1 MPPLQTHTVEGY
13 SYLKKPTLLGSVV
26 LYLKSQ
32 LVWPDVLRWK
42 GSVLLP
48 TLPGVIGMTGFSC
61 LVCLFHLTFEISI
74 SVPVSVLGTVSV
86 ALGLL
91 LAFRVNTAY
100 DRYWEGRKLIQT
112 VTATIRNVARQVW
125 INIPEETE
133 QDHLEKMRC
142 VKLLLAFFV
151 ATKHHLRHEYGT
163 HYYDLEVLLP
173 PKWEPASSV
182 KKKKAGT
189 VPEGQNM
196 TQTTAKLNI
205 NLNDTV
211 QPNAVAGRSTSVNAP
226 SAIKRREFH
235 VFDRAPAI
243 MVSLTDSIKPKQH
256 DGYMESD
263 DPTHIANVR
272 RSLIQQEF
280 PNSDFVQASTA
291 QIKSTMTGANLE
303 QTIGDEE
310 EQQVSRL
317 LDEAVNLPPASAVPD
332 SPGEEDDD
340 GNDDDNHGE
349 GRSRATVADMKKMGS
364 KTQADLHHIKNRI
377 RNQHQKFKKRH
388 LDHSEFTSEE
398 DLPYQGDSDLS
409 LPLEILFRVALYINQ
424 AKAAN
429 KIEST
434 LVSVTTNSID
444 ILVNSLTAF
453 ERIVHTPIPKA
464 YNIHLKQAVVLYIFF
479 LPFALVDT
487 LAWIVAPVVAL
498 VSFTLFGIEAIGA
511 EIENPFG
518 YDDND
523 LPLNRYCDELKK
535 EVEYIIYHIP
545 TQSTSILLDGQ

>member
-1 MPPLQTHTVEGY
+1 MPTLQTHTVEGY
-13 SYLKKPTLLGSVV
+13 SYLKKPTFLGSVWI
-26 LYLKSQ
+26 YTKEQ

-48 TLPGVIGMTGFSC
+48 TLPGVFVMTTISC
-61 LVCLFHLTFEISI
+61 LVCLFHVTFEVAIGI
-74 SVPVSVLGTVSV
+74 PVSVLGTVSV

-133 QDHLEKMRC
+133 RDHLEKMRC
-142 VKLLLAFFV
+142 IKLLLAFFV
-151 ATKHHLRHEYGT
+151 ATKHHLRHEYGI
-163 HYYDLEVLLP
+163 HYKDLEVLLP
-173 PKWEPASSV
+173 PKWEPASVSKNKESEEHPELV
-182 KKKKAGT
+182 KKPMTSPIIHIDLDSDDETRQGPGEEADGT
-189 VPEGQNM
+189 VKP
-196 TQTTAKLNI
+196 ALKKKLHI
-205 NLNDTV
+205 LS
-211 QPNAVAGRSTSVNAP
+211 Q
-226 SAIKRREFH
+226 
-235 VFDRAPAI
+235 APAVMLSI
-243 MVSLTDSIKPKQH
+243 TDSIKPKNH
-256 DGYMESD
+256 GNYMESD
-263 DPTHIANVR
+263 DPTHISNVR
-272 RSLIQQEF
+272 RSLIEQEF
-280 PNSDFVQASTA
+280 PNSTMPQMSTV
-291 QIKSTMTGANLE
+291 NLKNSISGSSNGRR
-303 QTIGDEE
+303 TLSREE
-310 EQQVSRL
+310 YGSGL
-317 LDEAVNLPPASAVPD
+317 LDESVNLLPEQAVQD
-332 SPGEEDDD
+332 Y
-340 GNDDDNHGE
+340 
-349 GRSRATVADMKKMGS
+349 GS
-364 KTQADLHHIKNRI
+364 STGVRDVPNSKSEHIKR
-377 RNQHQKFKKRH
+377 RFLGQHRKSIKRH

-424 AKAAN
+424 AKAAE

-434 LVSVTTNSID
+434 LVSVTTSSID

-464 YNIHLKQAVVLYIFF
+464 YNIHLKQAVVMYIFF

-487 LAWIVAPVVAL
+487 VGWLVAPIVAI

-523 LPLNRYCDELKK
+523 LPLNKYCEELKK
-535 EVEYIIYHIP
+535 EVEFIIYHIP
-545 TQSTSILLDGQ
+545 SRSTSILLDGH

>member
-1 MPPLQTHTVEGY
+1 
-13 SYLKKPTLLGSVV
+13 
-26 LYLKSQ
+26 
-32 LVWPDVLRWK
+32 
-42 GSVLLP
+42 
-48 TLPGVIGMTGFSC
+48 MTGFSC
-61 LVCLFHLTFEISI
+61 LVCLFHLTFEIPI

-163 HYYDLEVLLP
+163 NYYDLEVLLP
-173 PKWEPASSV
+173 PKWEPASSA
-182 KKKKAGT
+182 KRNQAQT
-189 VPEGQNM
+189 LQGQN
-196 TQTTAKLNI
+196 TRKTTTMNI
-205 NLNDTV
+205 KLNDT
-211 QPNAVAGRSTSVNAP
+211 AELATGSSTSVDGHTSP
-226 SAIKRREFH
+226 KKRREFH
-235 VFDRAPAI
+235 ILDKAPAI
-243 MVSLTDSIKPKQH
+243 VVSLTDSIKPKQH
-256 DGYMESD
+256 GCYMESD
-263 DPTHIANVR
+263 DPTSISNVR

-291 QIKSTMTGANLE
+291 QIKSSMTGADLE
-303 QTIGDEE
+303 QTISDEE

-317 LDEAVNLPPASAVPD
+317 LDEAVNLPPTSAVPD
-332 SPGEEDDD
+332 SPRPD
-340 GNDDDNHGE
+340 GNRAD
-349 GRSRATVADMKKMGS
+349 SRFKNATLAKMGS
-364 KTQADLHHIKNRI
+364 HTQADLHSIKHRI
-377 RNQHQKFKKRH
+377 RNQHQKFRKRR

-434 LVSVTTNSID
+434 LVSVTTSSID

-479 LPFALVDT
+479 LPFALVDS